1 MKDKILEI
9 IEAYSRDY
17 RDMKMS
23 ETELKLMLVSLI
35 EEIEYVKQTDTMI
48 AMHGRDNV

>member
-1 MKDKILEI
+1 MNDKTLEI
-9 IEAYSRDY
+9 IEAYARDY

-23 ETELKLMLVSLI
+23 ETELMIMLVSLV
-35 EEIEYVKQTDTMI
+35 EEIEDIKQTDTMI

>member
-9 IEAYSRDY
+9 IEAYARDY
-17 RDMKMS
+17 CGTTLS
-23 ETELKLMLVSLI
+23 ETELMIMLVSLV
-35 EEIEYVKQTDTMI
+35 EEIEYRKQTDTMI

>member
-1 MKDKILEI
+1 MNDKILET
-9 IEAYSRDY
+9 IEAYAHDY

-23 ETELKLMLVSLI
+23 ETELKLILVSLI